1 MFPYAVNLSYLRPPL
16 ECKCPGREILS
27 VLLTT
32 VSLSFFTR
40 RELGIYR
47 NTTKTKK
54 EKWLRPMHTNS
65 IGEPIYPL
73 AIGISLV
80 PDECVSQV
88 GRSLE

>member
-16 ECKCPGREILS
+16 ERKCPGREILS
-27 VLLTT
+27 VLLTA
-32 VSLSFFTR
+32 VSFFTR
-40 RELGIYR
+40 RVLRIYR

-54 EKWLRPMHTNS
+54 EKWLRLTHTNS

-80 PDECVSQV
+80 PDERVGQV